1 MRGARGPVTGPIL
14 ILGGTAQARALA
26 DEAADAGL
34 DVVLSLAGRTAAPAP
49 TRAKL
54 RVGGYGGVE
63 GLRAFLRE
71 KRIAR
76 VLDATHPFAARMS
89 ANAVAACAAENVP
102 RLALLRTPWTEG
114 PGDRWHRVADVAE
127 AAALLP
133 RLGASVF
140 VAFADGLS
148 PLTGVG
154 LEFVVRRIEPGDV
167 GLPDAEIV
175 LGRGPFAV
183 EDEIALFR
191 ARGIDCVLA
200 KDSGGNEARAK
211 LDAARALDLPVVLIR
226 RPDPP
231 AGPTTGSRAQAL
243 LWLGLDAVT
252 GASV

>member
-1 MRGARGPVTGPIL
+1 MSGPIL

-49 TRAKL
+49 TRARL
-54 RVGGYGGVE
+54 RVGGFGGVD
-63 GLRAFLRE
+63 GLRAFLRDAP
-71 KRIAR
+71 IAR

-89 ANAVAACAAENVP
+89 ANAQAACAAENVP
-102 RLALLRTPWTEG
+102 RLALLRAPWIEG
-114 PGDRWHRVADVAE
+114 PGDRWHRVADVAH

-133 RLGASVF
+133 RLGARAF
-140 VAFADGLS
+140 VAFADGLA
-148 PLTGVG
+148 PLTGIG
-154 LEFVVRRIEPGDV
+154 LEFVVRRIEPGDA
-167 GLPDAEIV
+167 GLPGAALV
-175 LGRGPFAV
+175 LGRGPFRV
-183 EDEIALFR
+183 EDEIELFR

-231 AGPTTGSRAQAL
+231 PGPATERRDEARA
-243 LWLGLDAVT
+243 WLGLDAVT
-252 GASV
+252 AAWV